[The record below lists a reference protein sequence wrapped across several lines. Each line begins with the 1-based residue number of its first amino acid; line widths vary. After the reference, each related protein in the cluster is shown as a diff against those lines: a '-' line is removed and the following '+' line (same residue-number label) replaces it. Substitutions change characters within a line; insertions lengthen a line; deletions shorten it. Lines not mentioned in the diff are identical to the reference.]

1 MGNKPWLT
9 FDCYDTLV
17 RYTESK
23 SAALEEL
30 IRQKN
35 GDEKKIQRAKTVFE
49 KTERELQLGPFI
61 VLNEVIQTSLETA
74 LKAVTLGVSHE
85 DVTKIISS
93 VKSADPFPEVF
104 DVLRDLK
111 DDYRLAILSNSEPDI
126 IRYNVHKIGIEF
138 DAIVLASEAKC
149 YKPSQG
155 MFKELLR
162 RINEPSI
169 NVTHIAQ
176 SFYHDMRTA
185 KELGFGKR
193 IWINRYNR
201 KGDPEYKPDAELSDL
216 TNVRGVITM

>member
-1 MGNKPWLT
+1 MADKPWLT

-23 SAALEEL
+23 SATLEEL

-35 GDEKKIQRAKTVFE
+35 GDEKKIQTAKTVFE

-61 VLNEVIQTSLETA
+61 TLNEVIHASLETA
-74 LKAVTLGVSHE
+74 MKAVNLEMLHE
-85 DVTKIISS
+85 DITEIISS
-93 VKSADPFPEVF
+93 VKSADPFTEVF
-104 DVLRDLK
+104 DVLHDLK

-126 IRYNVHKIGIEF
+126 IQYNVDKIGIEF

-149 YKPSQG
+149 YKPNQG
-155 MFKELLR
+155 MFEELLR
-162 RINEPSI
+162 RINQPSI

-201 KGDPEYKPDAELSDL
+201 KGDPEYKPDAELSNL
-216 TNVRGVITM
+216 TNVREFLAL